1 MDRKNFLL
9 KRRLQYM
16 GILFVVFL
24 LLFSI
29 FDLIVYSISASA
41 FRSKAPDATFRAN
54 SKIYDALR

>member
-24 LLFSI
+24 LLFGS
-29 FDLIVYSISASA
+29 FDVILYTVSAGA
-41 FRSKAPDATFRAN
+41 M
-54 SKIYDALR
+54 